1 MGGSG
6 IQPGERVVVW
16 ATNVPEWVFLE
27 MVEETMEAIA
37 NYARLLK
44 QVYPEYRVRALD
56 AITMKAIVMV

>member
-1 MGGSG
+1 MQFK
-6 IQPGERVVVW
+6 IEIRVP
-16 ATNVPEWVFLE
+16 ATGEWVFLE

-56 AITMKAIVMV
+56 AITMKAVVMV

>member
-1 MGGSG
+1 MKFK
-6 IQPGERVVVW
+6 IEIRVP
-16 ATNVPEWVFLE
+16 TTGEWVFLE

-56 AITMKAIVMV
+56 AMTMQAIVMV

>member
-1 MGGSG
+1 MQFK
-6 IQPGERVVVW
+6 IEIRVP
-16 ATNVPEWVFLE
+16 ATGEWVFLE

>member
-1 MGGSG
+1 MQFKIEIRIPTTG
-6 IQPGERVVVW
+6 
-16 ATNVPEWVFLE
+16 EWVFLE
-27 MVEETMEAIA
+27 MVEETIEAIA

>member
-1 MGGSG
+1 MQFK
-6 IQPGERVVVW
+6 IEIRVP
-16 ATNVPEWVFLE
+16 ATGEWVFVE

-56 AITMKAIVMV
+56 AMTLKAIVMV

>member
-1 MGGSG
+1 MQFK
-6 IQPGERVVVW
+6 IEIRVP
-16 ATNVPEWVFLE
+16 ATGEWVFLE

-56 AITMKAIVMV
+56 AMTMKAVVMV

>member
-1 MGGSG
+1 MQFK
-6 IQPGERVVVW
+6 IEIRIP
-16 ATNVPEWVFLE
+16 ATGEWVFLE

-56 AITMKAIVMV
+56 ALTLKAIVMV

>member
-1 MGGSG
+1 MQFK
-6 IQPGERVVVW
+6 IEIRVP
-16 ATNVPEWVFLE
+16 ATGEWVFLE

-56 AITMKAIVMV
+56 ALTLKAIVMV

>member
-1 MGGSG
+1 
-6 IQPGERVVVW
+6 
-16 ATNVPEWVFLE
+16 
-27 MVEETMEAIA
+27 MVEETMDAIA

>member
-1 MGGSG
+1 MQFK
-6 IQPGERVVVW
+6 IEIRVP
-16 ATNVPEWVFLE
+16 ATGEWVFLE

-56 AITMKAIVMV
+56 AMTLKAVVMV

>member
-1 MGGSG
+1 MQFK
-6 IQPGERVVVW
+6 IEIRVP
-16 ATNVPEWVFLE
+16 ATGEWVFLE

-56 AITMKAIVMV
+56 ALTLQAIVMM

>member
-1 MGGSG
+1 MQFK
-6 IQPGERVVVW
+6 IEIRVP
-16 ATNVPEWVFLE
+16 ATGEWVFLE
-27 MVEETMEAIA
+27 MVEETIEAIA

>member
-1 MGGSG
+1 MQFK
-6 IQPGERVVVW
+6 IEIRVP
-16 ATNVPEWVFLE
+16 ATGEWVFLE

-56 AITMKAIVMV
+56 AITMRAIVMV

>member
-1 MGGSG
+1 MQFK
-6 IQPGERVVVW
+6 IEIRVP
-16 ATNVPEWVFLE
+16 ATGEWVFLE

-56 AITMKAIVMV
+56 AINMKAIVMV

>member
-1 MGGSG
+1 MQFK
-6 IQPGERVVVW
+6 IEIRVP
-16 ATNVPEWVFLE
+16 ATGEWVFLE

-56 AITMKAIVMV
+56 AMTLKAIVMV

>member
-1 MGGSG
+1 MQFK
-6 IQPGERVVVW
+6 IEIRVP
-16 ATNVPEWVFLE
+16 ATGEWVFLE
-27 MVEETMEAIA
+27 MVEETMDAIA